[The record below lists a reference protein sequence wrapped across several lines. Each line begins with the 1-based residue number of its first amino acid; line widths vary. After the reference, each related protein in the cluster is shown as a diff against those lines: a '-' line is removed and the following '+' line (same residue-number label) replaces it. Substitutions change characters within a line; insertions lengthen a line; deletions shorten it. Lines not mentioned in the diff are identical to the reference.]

1 MIKWLLNSKSLMN
14 PKVAVIIFLAFLISY
29 IAFIDEEG
37 GFSKNFLNF
46 GPSQTRFLGMKMD
59 SWPKVI
65 SVYCIGFIAAV
76 MTTYYDSVVE
86 TNIHSYISN
95 KAIKKVPFSKMWTHI
110 IVFLEPFFDEILAI
124 IEFFT
129 TMTMQLQFLVPQ
141 FIGHFIANV
150 PFTLQTLA
158 SKKFSSA

>member
-1 MIKWLLNSKSLMN
+1 MIKWLMN
-14 PKVAVIIFLAFLISY
+14 PKIAVLIFVVFLISY

-37 GFSKNFLNF
+37 GFSKNFLSF
-46 GPSQTRFLGMKMD
+46 GPSQTRFLGIKMD

-65 SVYCIGFIAAV
+65 SVYCIGFLAAI
-76 MTTYYDSVVE
+76 MTTYYDTVVD
-86 TNIHSYISN
+86 NHIHSYIWN

-124 IEFFT
+124 IQFFT
-129 TMTMQLQFLVPQ
+129 TMTMQLQFLIPQ
-141 FIGHFIANV
+141 FIGHFIADV